1 MSKVLPVTTARTQ
14 DSRSLMRRFLLVAV
28 LGGSLSA
35 MWVVGATAQNKITIP
50 AGTRVYIDRL
60 EARFESD
67 IRAELERQKVPLQIV
82 SAEDQAQ
89 FVMGNSEAKD
99 DLKLSK
105 IEQGI
110 SLRVRR
116 TGTLTM
122 REKSSNTVVWSED
135 WQVNSFNP
143 KDERRTA
150 SELVG
155 KLKKIVR
162 QER

>member
-1 MSKVLPVTTARTQ
+1 
-14 DSRSLMRRFLLVAV
+14 MRRFILVAV

-35 MWVVGATAQNKITIP
+35 MWVVGATAQNKTTIP
-50 AGTRVYIDRL
+50 AGAQVYIDQL

-67 IRAELERQKVPLQIV
+67 VRAELDRQKVPLQIV

-99 DLKLSK
+99 LKLSK
-105 IEQGI
+105 IEGGI

-116 TGTLTM
+116 TGTVTM

-143 KDERRTA
+143 KDERRMA

-155 KLKKIVR
+155 KLKKTVR
-162 QER
+162 RGR